1 MPPTLIGW
9 RTDHGNQRV
18 EEGRVGAREGTEPE
32 GGGER
37 RDVLRSPPSP
47 TRLPRGLVSSKAEN
61 VIPSSFGLTV

>member
-1 MPPTLIGW
+1 M
-9 RTDHGNQRV
+9 
-18 EEGRVGAREGTEPE
+18 GAREGTEPE